1 MRQSIV
7 ALFTMMISSTSFAQE
22 HVRGWLIWSADMQTL
37 TVCDTEEVYWV
48 RVLAANPFHLL
59 SVKVEELS
67 RPNGGEIVAEF
78 RGDIIPGKP
87 SAGPTYFVDGTLMVS
102 EMISVAH
109 GEC

>member
-7 ALFTMMISSTSFAQE
+7 ALFTMMISSTSLAQE
-22 HVRGWLIWSADMQTL
+22 HVRGLLIWSADTQSL

-67 RPNGGEIVAEF
+67 TKNDGRIIAEF

-87 SAGPTYFVDGTLMVS
+87 SAGPAYFVDGTLVVS